1 MFKWLNL
8 QISNL
13 QIANGNGYRLKLKSR
28 GFESTIGIGS
38 QLKWCHIFLDSSDDW
53 RNMWD
58 MWNHSVNAISFQRLF
73 GSNTLNHT
81 KVSSVNLII
90 CLL

>member
-1 MFKWLNL
+1 MIKIFKWLKS
-8 QISNL
+8 SNL

-28 GFESTIGIGS
+28 GFESTIGR
-38 QLKWCHIFLDSSDDW
+38 QLKWSHVLLDSSDDW
-53 RNMWD
+53 RKMWD

-81 KVSSVNLII
+81 KVSSVNLIF